1 VALRLINEEQE
12 NDKMPE
18 RQEHLQAAEAVL
30 NAHNASVSGLAE
42 EEVASRQSRY
52 GLNVLKEAPKKSLPR
67 RVWEQIRDPMI
78 LILAIA
84 AVVSGVLGEVADM
97 CIIFVVIAINTIL
110 GIMQESKAEAA
121 IEALQKMSAAVSKA
135 RRGGE
140 VVSVPSAELVPGDIV
155 LFEAGDAVPADIRLI
170 EAASLKIEE
179 AALTGESVPAD
190 KCFETLETAPDKKE
204 VPLGDRVNMAYMG
217 TSVVYGRGAGVVVRT
232 GMDTEMGKIAN
243 AIANQGEERTP
254 LQNKLAQLSKT
265 LSVIVLAICVAIFAL
280 GLIRGGTA
288 HLFESFMTAVSLAV
302 AAIPEGLVV
311 VVTVMLSV
319 GVKNM
324 AEQRAIIR
332 RLTAVETLGCAGV
345 ICSDKTGTLTQNK
358 MTVVEHLGD
367 TIKLRAGM
375 QNCNDATFDTG
386 DPTEIAL
393 KVFGAKAD
401 SLSRVGEAPFDSDRK
416 LMSTIHKLPG
426 GGYVQYTK
434 GAPDELL
441 KRCVRVDISNETD
454 NEIPLS
460 EDVRALTSAENKNMA
475 DRALR
480 VLGGAMKLYDD
491 LPADFSPES
500 LEKGL
505 IFVGLCGMIDPV
517 RPEVKTAIDEC
528 KAAGITAVMIT
539 GDHKDT
545 AVAIAKELGI
555 AESEAQALS
564 GHELSEIP
572 DDGFDVTKYRVYARV
587 QPEHKVRI
595 VSAWRALKNVT
606 AMTGDGVNDAPAIKA
621 ADIGVGMGI
630 TGTDVTKNVAD
641 MVLADDN
648 FATIVGAVREGRRIY
663 ENIRK
668 AVLFLMSTNAGEIF
682 AIFAATIAGFTLL
695 QPIHLLWINL
705 VTDTFPA
712 LALGVEKAEED
723 AMSKPPRDASEGI
736 FAHGSG
742 FISILQGA
750 YIALSAILSYF
761 AGGGGEY
768 GVSMAFVTLSLGE
781 AFHALNMRSRVHSL
795 FAMKRQN
802 FLLWGAVAFSVAL
815 TLCLVYVPG
824 INTVFSLEALAGNH
838 LLAALGLA
846 VLIIPIAEI
855 VKIFC
860 RLLRLG

>member
-1 VALRLINEEQE
+1 
-12 NDKMPE
+12 M
-18 RQEHLQAAEAVL
+18 QEHLQSITDVLSTQNAEAAGL
-30 NAHNASVSGLAE
+30 SSGE
-42 EEVASRQSRY
+42 IESRKSRY
-52 GLNVLKEAPKKSLPR
+52 GLNVLKEAPKKSLVR
-67 RVWEQIRDPMI
+67 RIWEQVRDPMI
-78 LILAIA
+78 FILAVA
-84 AVVSGVLGEVADM
+84 AIVSGSLGEVADM
-97 CIIFVVIAINTIL
+97 CIIFVVIALNTIL

-121 IEALQKMSAAVSKA
+121 IEALQKMSASMSKV

-140 VVSVPSAELVPGDIV
+140 IVSIPSAELVPGDIV

-170 EAASLKIEE
+170 EAASLKTEE
-179 AALTGESVPAD
+179 AALTGESVPSD
-190 KCFETLETAPDKKE
+190 KSTETLEIIDNKNE
-204 VPLGDRVNMAYMG
+204 VPLGDRLNMAYMG

-232 GMDTEMGKIAN
+232 GMDTEMGKIAD
-243 AIANQGEERTP
+243 ALTGHAEERTP
-254 LQNKLAQLSKT
+254 LQIKLAQLSKT
-265 LSVIVLAICVAIFAL
+265 LSIIVLAICAVIFTL
-280 GLIRGGTA
+280 GFIRGGTEN
-288 HLFESFMTAVSLAV
+288 LFESFMIAVSLAV

-358 MTVVEHLGD
+358 MTVIEHFGD
-367 TIKLRAGM
+367 TNKLRAVM

-393 KVFGAKAD
+393 KIFGANTE
-401 SLSRVGEAPFDSDRK
+401 SLPRVGEAPFDSDRK
-416 LMSTIHKLPG
+416 LMSTVHKLPG

-441 KRCVRVDISNETD
+441 KCCANVDVSNESDDIINLTD
-454 NEIPLS
+454 DIRSLIRS
-460 EDVRALTSAENKNMA
+460 ENKHKA

-480 VLGGAMKLYDD
+480 VLGGAIKYYDT
-491 LPADFSPES
+491 LPIDFTPAA
-500 LEKGL
+500 LEKDL
-505 IFVGLCGMIDPV
+505 TFVGLCGMIDPV
-517 RPEVKTAIDEC
+517 RPEVKAAIDEC

-555 AESEAQALS
+555 AQDETQALS
-564 GHELSEIP
+564 GHELSAIP
-572 DDGFDVTKYRVYARV
+572 DADFDVTKYRVYARV

-595 VSAWRALKNVT
+595 VNAWRKLFRVT
-606 AMTGDGVNDAPAIKA
+606 AMTGDGVNDAPAIKS

-648 FATIVGAVREGRRIY
+648 FATIVGAVKEGRRIY

-668 AVLFLMSTNAGEIF
+668 AVLFLMSTNAGEVL
-682 AIFAATIAGFTLL
+682 AVFAATIAGFTLL
-695 QPIHLLWINL
+695 HPIHILWINL

-712 LALGVEKAEED
+712 LALGTEKAEDD
-723 AMSKPPRDASEGI
+723 AMRKPPRDSKEGI
-736 FAHGSG
+736 FAHGTG

-750 YIALSAILSYF
+750 FIAAFTVLSYF
-761 AGGGGEY
+761 IGGGGAY
-768 GVSMAFVTLSLGE
+768 GITMAFVTLSICE
-781 AFHALNMRSRVHSL
+781 AVHALNMRSRIHSL

-802 FLLWGAVAFSVAL
+802 FLLWASVALSVAL
-815 TLCLVYVPG
+815 TFCAVYVPG
-824 INTVFSLEALAGNH
+824 INGIFSLEALSGNH
-838 LLAALGLA
+838 LLIALGLA
-846 VLIIPIAEI
+846 VLIIPVAEI
-855 VKIFC
+855 IKVFYSFT
-860 RLLRLG
+860 